1 MEQPGREGSLRTQI
15 VYEDRDILVIWK
27 PAGLAAQTARVG
39 QADVVSELKN
49 YLAAAQGS
57 GGRPYLGV
65 IHRLDQPVEGL
76 LVFAKNKKAA
86 AVLTRQLGG
95 AEEGLLNKRY
105 YAVVGGKPSR
115 PEGMLVDYL
124 RKGADGRAEAADVPA
139 AEKDLRESG
148 CAVGEKAP
156 ISEKGLLAGEG
167 SAAEKPPAADGFRR
181 AVLWYR
187 LLQTVEALPGREISL
202 VEIRLETGRFHQI
215 RAQMAKAGTPLLGD
229 LKYGS
234 RESVDCG
241 ERLGIGS
248 VALCAGR
255 IELIHPATGKSM
267 CFERK
272 PEGKAFSFF
281 EA

>member
-1 MEQPGREGSLRTQI
+1 MRTQI
-15 VYEDRDILVIWK
+15 VYEDRDLLVIWK

-49 YLAAAQGS
+49 YLAAAGGS
-57 GGRPYLGV
+57 GGRPYLGI

-76 LVFAKNKKAA
+76 LVFAKNKNAA
-86 AVLTRQLGG
+86 AALTRQLGG

-105 YAVVGGKPSR
+105 YAVVCGKPPR
-115 PEGMLVDYL
+115 PEGLLVDYL
-124 RKGADGRAEAADVPA
+124 RKGADGRAEVADVPA
-139 AEKDLRESG
+139 AEKNLREGG
-148 CAVGEKAP
+148 CTGGGKAP
-156 ISEKGLLAGEG
+156 ATEKSL
-167 SAAEKPPAADGFRR
+167 AADGFRR
-181 AVLWYR
+181 AVLRYR

-234 RESVDCG
+234 RESADCG

-255 IELIHPATGKSM
+255 IDLMHPATGKSM

-272 PEGKAFSFF
+272 PVGKAFSFF
-281 EA
+281 EV